1 MDSNYLRGSALEPCL
16 FTIAMRQILGGLQV
30 TAPTAVTLNVGSF
43 PGGVGGGEEEGGDGY
58 IYPDGRTPV
67 PCLLPR
73 VV

>member
-1 MDSNYLRGSALEPCL
+1 
-16 FTIAMRQILGGLQV
+16 MRQILGGLQV

-43 PGGVGGGEEEGGDGY
+43 PGGVGGGGEAGGEEGGDGY